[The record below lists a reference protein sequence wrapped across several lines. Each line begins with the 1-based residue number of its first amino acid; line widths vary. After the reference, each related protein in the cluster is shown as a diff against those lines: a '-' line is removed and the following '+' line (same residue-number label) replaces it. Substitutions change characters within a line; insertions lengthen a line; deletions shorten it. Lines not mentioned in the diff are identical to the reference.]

1 MKDRSK
7 GTDYKCTQVFGYKG
21 STEKVHEEDIIST
34 LKFDQEGKHL
44 ALGDKAGRIIIFKS
58 DSNKKS

>member
-7 GTDYKCTQVFGYKG
+7 GSEYKCTQVFGYKG
-21 STEKVHEEDIIST
+21 STEKVHEEDIISN

-58 DSNKKS
+58 DSSKKK